1 MLRKYIFNIISN
13 YYYMKNKIIFYI
25 FLVIFTIIILK
36 NNYLGGGQKSNN
48 FKLIFVGDMCF
59 DKGLYKQKYDGKRY
73 FSEKTPGNLINK
85 NVDFLKNFS
94 YLFNNADKCIGN
106 LETAIT
112 EEEEKKDFHFNSDE
126 SVIPFLKKYFDAVSV
141 ANNHSYD
148 YGKKGFLDTLNKLD
162 SYNLKYF
169 GGDIEL
175 KYARL
180 PVIYYEKGI
189 RVAIFSYDLSVQSE
203 NKIAEA
209 TDDNPGVV
217 WAYKDYIK
225 EDIKKIKSRNID
237 FIITY
242 IHWGKEY
249 EKIASE
255 LDQIDIA
262 QYSIDCGVD
271 MVIGT
276 HPHVTQNVDIY
287 KGKPIFYSL
296 GNFIFNG
303 FVDEPDAQIGWIL
316 ELELSKNKKVN
327 WQIHYVN
334 IDYYGVPHYG
344 GKLPKNFVGDDKFI
358 TYKK

>member
-1 MLRKYIFNIISN
+1 
-13 YYYMKNKIIFYI
+13 MKNKIIFYI
-25 FLVIFTIIILK
+25 FLILLNIIIFT
-36 NNYLGGGQKSNN
+36 NNWESKKSDN
-48 FKLIFVGDMCF
+48 FKIIFVGDMSL
-59 DKGLYKQKYDGKRY
+59 DKALYKEKNNGKRY
-73 FSEKTPGNLINK
+73 FSEKTPGKLINK
-85 NVDFLKNFS
+85 NIDFLKNFS

-106 LETAIT
+106 LETVIT
-112 EEEEKKDFHFNSDE
+112 EEENPIDKDFIFNSDE
-126 SVIPFLKKYFDAVSV
+126 SVIPFLKKYFDAVSI

-148 YGKKGFLDTLNKLD
+148 YGKKGFLDTINKL
-162 SYNLKYF
+162 YNNDLRYF
-169 GGDIEL
+169 GGNISL
-175 KYARL
+175 NHARK

-189 RVAIFSYDLSVQSE
+189 RVAIFSYDFSVQSD
-203 NKIAEA
+203 NKISEA

-225 EDIKKIKSRNID
+225 EDIKNIKSRNVD
-237 FIITY
+237 FIIVY

-271 MVIGT
+271 IVVGT
-276 HPHVTQNVDIY
+276 HPHVPQNVDIY
-287 KGKPIFYSL
+287 KGKQIFYSL

-358 TYKK
+358 KYNK